1 MLQILFCHYLFSS
14 FEITHSMKKK
24 DEVIADDAKAL
35 VIENRWKSRKK

>member
-1 MLQILFCHYLFSS
+1 
-14 FEITHSMKKK
+14 MKKK